1 MNTVRGLK
9 AWLKVISK
17 LDLPSL
23 NSVVKAI
30 CELSDD
36 DDSSADEFTRIVL
49 RDADLTSQVLK
60 VANSVHY
67 NRSFSPIKTVSRAI
81 VQIGYLDLKNIA
93 LATTLI
99 DGFLKGASR
108 ERLINNLA
116 RSFHAAVQ
124 ARAIARQLNS
134 DDHEE
139 VFIAALLM
147 RLGDLA
153 LLATGRPEVEAFMIA
168 RDQTP
173 TEAHSLALEHL
184 GVGVQTLNRALI
196 KEWGLGDLVLKAS
209 DGTSSA
215 DPWVCAVQFGDE
227 ISRSIH
233 LGIDHP
239 DMRRVIQRISQFQGS
254 NSNNVREHI
263 LLMAEEASSIAAT
276 YGAERLLKALPQRNA
291 IERGAEAIAA
301 VTDYD
306 MQRFLNRISRC
317 IMDLEPLPKLLQ
329 LAVHALHRGAGFS
342 RVALWMTSARDH
354 RLEPVIVAGDDVT
367 QWRDSLKLDLNTLQ
381 PGESLSVFLHNPE
394 PSWFTSKTPSDG
406 VIRRLLGSVDGMMV
420 SLSLPD
426 RLLGVIYAD
435 KAGGRLSQ
443 RQFEE
448 LQLVANQ
455 INLYLQFTM
464 VRPHTSH

>member
-1 MNTVRGLK
+1 MNDVRGLK
-9 AWLKVISK
+9 AWLKVIAK

-67 NRSFSPIKTVSRAI
+67 NRSFNPIKTVSRAI

-99 DGFLKGASR
+99 DGFLDGKPR

-124 ARAIARQLNS
+124 ARAIARQLKG

-139 VFIAALLM
+139 VFIAALLL

-153 LLATGRPEVEAFMIA
+153 LLATGRPEVETFMAA
-168 RDQTP
+168 RDQAPEET
-173 TEAHSLALEHL
+173 HSLALEHL
-184 GVGVQTLNRALI
+184 GVGVRTLNRALI
-196 KEWGLGDLVLKAS
+196 NEWGLGDLVLKAS
-209 DGTSSA
+209 EDTNSS
-215 DPWVCAVQFGDE
+215 DPWVRSVQFGDE
-227 ISRSIH
+227 ISRTIH

-239 DMRRVIQRISQFQGS
+239 EMRRLIQHISQFQGRS
-254 NSNNVREHI
+254 SADVREHI

-276 YGAERLLKALPQRNA
+276 YGAERLLESLPQRDA
-291 IERGAEAIAA
+291 VEGDSTPAEA
-301 VTDYD
+301 TDYG
-306 MQRFLNRISRC
+306 MHRYLNRISRC
-317 IMDLEPLPKLLQ
+317 IMEGEPLPKLLQ
-329 LAVHALHRGAGFS
+329 LGVHSLNRGAGFK
-342 RVALWMTSARDH
+342 RVVLWLNSARDQ
-354 RLEPVIVAGDDVT
+354 RLEPVIVTGDNVSE
-367 QWRDSLKLDLNTLQ
+367 WRDSLKLDSKALN
-381 PGESLSVFLHNPE
+381 PGESLAIFLHDPE
-394 PSWFTSKTPSDG
+394 PRWFTRDSPSDG
-406 VIRRLLGSVDGMMV
+406 VMERLLGSVDGMLV
-420 SLSLPD
+420 GLASPA
-426 RLLGVIYAD
+426 RLVGVIYAD
-435 KAGGRLSQ
+435 TNGGVLTE

-455 INLYLQFTM
+455 ISLYLQFNM
-464 VRPHTSH
+464 PPQPAGG

>member
-1 MNTVRGLK
+1 MTDVRGLK
-9 AWLKVISK
+9 AWLKVIAK

-36 DDSSADEFTRIVL
+36 DDSSADEFTQIVL

-99 DGFLKGASR
+99 DGFLDGKPR
-108 ERLINNLA
+108 DRLINNLA

-124 ARAIARQLNS
+124 ARAIAQQLNS

-139 VFIAALLM
+139 VFIAALLL

-153 LLATGRPEVEAFMIA
+153 LLATGRPEVETFMAA
-168 RDQTP
+168 RDQSP
-173 TEAHSLALEHL
+173 GEAHSLALEHL
-184 GVGVQTLNRALI
+184 GVGVKTLNRALI
-196 KEWGLGDLVLKAS
+196 QEWGLGDLVLKAS
-209 DGTSSA
+209 DDTHST
-215 DPWVCAVQFGDE
+215 DPWVRSVQFGDE
-227 ISRSIH
+227 ISQTIH

-239 DMRRVIQRISQFQGS
+239 EMRKVIQRISQFQGRS
-254 NSNNVREHI
+254 SVDVREHI
-263 LLMAEEASSIAAT
+263 LLMAEEASSVATT
-276 YGAERLLKALPQRNA
+276 YGAERLLQALPQRDA
-291 IERGAEAIAA
+291 IEGDATDVKA
-301 VTDYD
+301 TDYD

-317 IMDLEPLPKLLQ
+317 IMDVEPLPRLLQ
-329 LAVHALHRGAGFS
+329 LAVHALHRGAGFG
-342 RVALWMTSARDH
+342 RVALWLSSARDH
-354 RLEPVIVAGDDVT
+354 RLEPVIVAGDDVAR
-367 QWRDSLKLDLNTLQ
+367 WRDVLKLDLSTLQ
-381 PGESLSVFLHNPE
+381 QDESLTLFLKAPE
-394 PSWFTSKTPSDG
+394 PRWYRRKTPTDG
-406 VIRRLLGSVDGMMV
+406 VMRRLLGPVDGMMV
-420 SLSLPD
+420 PVQSPE
-426 RLLGVIYAD
+426 RLVGVIYAD
-435 KAGGRLSQ
+435 NDGASLTE

-455 INLYLQFTM
+455 INLYLQFNM
-464 VRPHTSH
+464 PAQPKSG